1 MCRNQ
6 HMDKKLRTRYQ
17 HILESMEDIANCTNG
32 ELVLVGGTA
41 LAIFYLK
48 HRVSVD
54 LDFVPIEN
62 KDDVELKKK
71 FKGALSRKGY
81 NTGRTTF
88 TNQFVIQFGDS
99 SVRVE
104 IFHPKRKIK
113 QINELSVG
121 EQKIKVASLD
131 DLLEMKFDAYR
142 ERKEARDIYD
152 IVSIFKRNGEDM
164 GRAVELV
171 KKFGAPK
178 NLEELKGMVN
188 DMECYTALEEVLKHV
203 D

>member
-1 MCRNQ
+1 
-6 HMDKKLRTRYQ
+6 MDKKLRTRYQ

-188 DMECYTALEEVLKHV
+188 DIECYTALEEVLKHV

>member
-1 MCRNQ
+1 ME
-6 HMDKKLRTRYQ
+6 KKLRSRYQ
-17 HILESMEDIANCTNG
+17 HILESLEDIADCTNG
-32 ELVLVGGTA
+32 ELVLIGGTA
-41 LAIFYLK
+41 LAVFYLK

-62 KDDVELKKK
+62 KDDVELKEK

-104 IFHPKRKIK
+104 VFQPKRKIK
-113 QINELSVG
+113 QIDELYVG
-121 EQKIKVASLD
+121 EHKIKVASLA
-131 DLLEMKFDAYR
+131 DLLEMKIDAYS

-152 IVSIFKRNGEDM
+152 IVSIFKKTGEET
-164 GRAVELV
+164 GRAVALV
-171 KKFGAPK
+171 KEYGKPK
-178 NLEELKGMVN
+178 NLEELKVMVN
-188 DMECYTALEEVLKHV
+188 DAECYSALEEVLKHA

>member
-1 MCRNQ
+1 
-6 HMDKKLRTRYQ
+6 MDKKLRTRYQ